1 MSTKPMKSNFMTGSA
16 AVQWRQPRALDSR
29 AVSSRSGLH
38 RLTYRALT
46 ADDVGSIAGA
56 PSVASVDALSFCL
69 TAYNEELSAYHLT
82 LNALARNVD
91 YLLSAGQQTLSQSVV
106 ICIVVD
112 GLENMS
118 ASFAEYA
125 QALGIYQPAVLRDD
139 AAYHLFETVIERR
152 LLQLPPDQLTKDLA
166 ARARTRH
173 HRFGRRAEEHGKL
186 QKVLLFIKQ
195 ENRGKLDSHR
205 CYFEIL
211 CAQRRPAYFLQV
223 DVGTA
228 PQDRAIFE
236 MWSKIASGKN
246 LAAVSARS
254 HMPMPEGPRD
264 LLGAWQYGDIAG
276 ERILLWP
283 TELMM
288 GYMSVLSGQLCLT
301 RSESIWRDA
310 PKISVASQGRPEA
323 RSPRPRVIE
332 SYFRGLDS
340 LGPFETNMFLAEDR
354 ILGLEIVFQP
364 DSRWELGYVP
374 EAGATIDKCD
384 TWNELLCQR
393 RRWTCSSI
401 ACRLWLFTRIG
412 DYLSS
417 RNRTALQRSRI
428 LLATV
433 FHTLY
438 LVLQWL
444 VPAFSLMI
452 YGSVHAVV
460 RQSAL
465 DHSPLA
471 ALIDVAYGG
480 VLALL
485 AAQIVISARGTLNSD
500 TNRFFSVSI
509 VYQMAYLVAGGAAIV
524 LGNLAS
530 PAMHETAMLFVAVI
544 VGVLSVAQLY
554 AKDIVRGLGRSL
566 FNYVFSRPAIA
577 FTIMTHSALNSHNTS
592 WGTKGLNRP
601 QYLDDDADPL
611 RYAQTK
617 YHKKDFDGFRVKAA
631 LTMLITNGFFYAFA
645 SRAGWTRSLTGVKIV
660 LGLLL
665 AQIIMAL
672 GARLV
677 FWWTARSAAT
687 SV

>member
-1 MSTKPMKSNFMTGSA
+1 M
-16 AVQWRQPRALDSR
+16 RQLKARGTQP
-29 AVSSRSGLH
+29 VISRSGLH
-38 RLTYRALT
+38 HLTYRALT
-46 ADDVGSIAGA
+46 GDDVDSIAGV
-56 PSVASVDALSFCL
+56 PSVASADTLSVCL
-69 TAYNEELSAYHLT
+69 TAYNEELSAYHVT
-82 LNALARNVD
+82 LDALARNVD
-91 YLLSAGQQTLSQSVV
+91 YLLRAGQQTLSQNAV

-118 ASFAEYA
+118 AKFAEYA
-125 QALGIYQPAVLRDD
+125 EKLGIYQPALLSKEAD
-139 AAYHLFETVIERR
+139 YHLFETVIERR
-152 LLQLPPDQLTKDLA
+152 LLQLPPDQLMKDLV
-166 ARARTRH
+166 ARDRTRH
-173 HRFGRRAEEHGKL
+173 PRFGKPAEEHVKL
-186 QKVLLFIKQ
+186 QKVVLFIKQ

-211 CAQRRPAYFLQV
+211 CSPRRPAYFLQI

-228 PQDRAIFE
+228 PHDRALFD
-236 MWSKIASGKN
+236 MWAQMASGKN

-254 HMPMPEGPRD
+254 HMPMPDGPRD

-301 RSESIWRDA
+301 RAESIWRDA
-310 PKISVASQGRPEA
+310 PKISVVPQELPEA
-323 RSPRPRVIE
+323 RSPRPHVIE

-374 EAGATIDKCD
+374 QAGATIDKCD

-401 ACRLWLFTRIG
+401 ACRLWLFTRIR

-417 RNRTALQRSRI
+417 RNRTALQKSRI
-428 LLATV
+428 LLAAV

-452 YGSVHAVV
+452 YGSVHAVM
-460 RQSAL
+460 RQSVL
-465 DHSPLA
+465 DNSTLV

-480 VLALL
+480 VIALL
-485 AAQIVISARGTLNSD
+485 AAQIVISARGALNRN

-509 VYQMAYLVAGGAAIV
+509 VYQMSYLVAGSAAIV

-530 PAMHETAMLFVAVI
+530 PAMHETAILFVAMI
-544 VGVLSVAQLY
+544 VSLLSVAHLY

-577 FTIMTHSALNSHNTS
+577 FTVMTHSALNSHNTS

-601 QYLDDDADPL
+601 QYLDDDVDPL
-611 RYAQTK
+611 KYAQTK
-617 YHKKDFDGFRVKAA
+617 YHKKDFDGFRVKVV
-631 LTMLITNGFFYAFA
+631 LTMLIANGFFYAFA
-645 SRAGWTRSLTGVKIV
+645 SQVRWTRSLTGVKIV

-672 GARLV
+672 SARLV

-687 SV
+687 EPPRWRAS